1 MKILAVMGSSKFG
14 NTTEVVKYFLK
25 SLSEQIEVETEYL
38 YLADAGIEFCVGC
51 HNCIMLGE
59 KKCPH
64 YRKVKLV
71 EDKMMGA
78 EVVILASP
86 GYMFSVT
93 GVMKNFL
100 DHVAYNCHRPKYFNK
115 KMILIGNFTKFQ
127 EKGVFI
133 PMETWASGAGFDIA
147 GKFFTDMMPFPLT
160 EEVLNKKKKTIEK
173 AAIKI
178 SKKLL
183 ANKPRRV
190 KFGDVIIFHVFKT
203 LCKIAP
209 NILIADEEYFNGIKA
224 YEKETKWY
232 TPTKIPRLFNWVGNI
247 MEKIVKR
254 RVIAGTNMEE
264 LKNIKGR
271 QVTRLNK
278 DGN

>member
-64 YRKVKLV
+64 YRKVKVV

>member
-14 NTTEVVKYFLK
+14 NTTEVVKCFLK
-25 SLSEQIEVETEYL
+25 SLSEQMEVETEYL

-64 YRKVKLV
+64 YQKVRLV
-71 EDKMMGA
+71 EEKMMDA
-78 EVVILASP
+78 DVVILASP

-115 KMILIGNFTKFQ
+115 KMILIGNFTKWQ

-133 PMETWASGAGFDIA
+133 PMETWASGAGFEMV
-147 GKFFTDMMPFPLT
+147 GKYFTDMMPFPMT

-173 AAIKI
+173 AAVKI
-178 SKKLL
+178 SKKLS
-183 ANKPRRV
+183 ANKPRKV
-190 KFGDVIIFHVFKT
+190 KFSDVIIFRVFRT

-209 NILIADEEYFNGIKA
+209 NILIADDEYFKEIKA
-224 YEKETKWY
+224 NDKSSKWY
-232 TPTKIPRLFNWVGNI
+232 IPTKVPVLFHWAGKF
-247 MEKIVKR
+247 MEKMVKR
-254 RVIAGTNMEE
+254 QVIADTDMEE

-271 QVTRLNK
+271 QVTRLDK